1 MVHQNILSDSII
13 SWEDEFESMADQSWT
28 AIVRERRKSIE
39 AMTPKDRLGYVEGCI
54 QSLLAINQSVN
65 GWMQWLSN
73 PIKMSKFDEEELRT
87 FFDKLRQFAIDFLEF
102 DQKVTEKDEKE
113 RERPR
118 VEHFK

>member
-1 MVHQNILSDSII
+1 MS
-13 SWEDEFESMADQSWT
+13 EQSWT
-28 AIVRERRKSIE
+28 AIIRERRKSLE

-87 FFDKLRQFAIDFLEF
+87 FFDMLKEFAMNFLDF
-102 DQKVTEKDEKE
+102 DQKVTEKDERGKE
-113 RERPR
+113 RP
-118 VEHFK
+118 KADLYK

>member
-1 MVHQNILSDSII
+1 MS
-13 SWEDEFESMADQSWT
+13 EQSWT
-28 AIVRERRKSIE
+28 AIIRERRKSLE

-87 FFDKLRQFAIDFLEF
+87 FFGMLKQFAIDFLDF
-102 DQKVTEKDEKE
+102 DQKVTEKDERDK
-113 RERPR
+113 ERPR
-118 VEHFK
+118 ADLYK

>member
-1 MVHQNILSDSII
+1 
-13 SWEDEFESMADQSWT
+13 MASQSWT
-28 AIVRERRKSIE
+28 EIIKERRKSLD

-73 PIKMSKFDEEELRT
+73 PIKMSKFDEEELKT
-87 FFDKLRQFAIDFLEF
+87 FFDRLKQFAIDFLDF
-102 DQKVTEKDEKE
+102 DEKVTEKDERERE

-118 VEHFK
+118 IEHFK

>member
-1 MVHQNILSDSII
+1 
-13 SWEDEFESMADQSWT
+13 MAESWT
-28 AIVRERRKSIE
+28 AIIRERRKSIE
-39 AMTPKDRLGYVEGCI
+39 AMLPKDRLGYVEGCI

-73 PIKMSKFDEEELRT
+73 PIKMGKFGEEELKT
-87 FFDKLRQFAIDFLEF
+87 FFDKLRQFAMDFLEF
-102 DQKVTEKDEKE
+102 DQKVTEKDEREKE

>member
-1 MVHQNILSDSII
+1 
-13 SWEDEFESMADQSWT
+13 MASQSWT
-28 AIVRERRKSIE
+28 EIIKERRKSLD

-73 PIKMSKFDEEELRT
+73 PIKMSKFDEEELKT
-87 FFDKLRQFAIDFLEF
+87 FFDKLKQFAIDFLEF
-102 DQKVTEKDEKE
+102 DEKVTEKDERERE

-118 VEHFK
+118 IEHFK